1 MALKEDMVMMRAG
14 KMIMTINGEM
24 LLMDMD
30 VVTTD
35 GIKVRT
41 DGTIIT
47 PDGKTSMMM
56 EDQAMIID
64 GVKTRTEER

>member
-24 LLMDMD
+24 LLMDVD

>member
-47 PDGKTSMMM
+47 PDGKTSMMI

-64 GVKTRTEER
+64 GVKTRTEEK